1 MARHKLKALVLV
13 FTTSLWAVSML
24 VSASPAL
31 ANNIR
36 KLVSDVEVLK
46 DGSLAVSE
54 TIQVDGTKR
63 AALMRIISAHCPDR
77 AKAHVS
83 AIKVLSVTDETGR
96 KLPISTHFDG
106 HEQTIRLDDKDI
118 IKKSHT
124 YHLKYVVRKAI
135 NFLDDHPELMFDA
148 TGTEIPVRVDLA
160 QLRIKLPSHV
170 EPKSVEGKY
179 YIGTANEGTPNKL
192 PIVGDQF
199 VIEKQGLLPG
209 EGLIAE
215 LDFPKDALRP
225 PSFIDHAKW
234 IFDDWYLAIVLPVA
248 AFLIVWLHKQ
258 ILHWQWRKDAQETLW
273 DTPKLT
279 PAELGTLL
287 DERADMPDI
296 TATLVDLA
304 QRGYVTMRRIPN
316 MGMFRL
322 SEYDVE
328 FIRNPDPVNVRP
340 LREHEDILLKA
351 IFVDTQKQYLGNL
364 QGYMRDV
371 IPKLRK
377 SIMTGLVKERYFVR
391 NPQTERS
398 IFYSIGALLTAGGVA
413 IEYFNLFEGQSRMAC
428 LAMILTAAVLVM
440 AVHFIPRRT
449 EKAVHALAISI
460 GLRDLMNNPDKH
472 GIDERVA
479 QEPWVFFRLLP
490 YSIVLQSA
498 EKWADA
504 FKDKI
509 YEAPFFYQVFR
520 GSEVQEGFS
529 SVDFMQDLW
538 VSLGAIQATFN
549 APPPREYSSFTAG
562 PYGKYQK
569 HL

>member
-1 MARHKLKALVLV
+1 MARHRLKALFLV
-13 FTTSLWAVSML
+13 SAISML
-24 VSASPAL
+24 VGLLLAEPAL

-46 DGSLAVSE
+46 DGSVAVNE
-54 TIQVDGTKR
+54 TIQVDGTQR
-63 AALMRIISAHCPDR
+63 AALMRILSAHCPDR

-83 AIKVLSVTDETGR
+83 AIKIIHVTDESGH

-148 TGTEIPVRVDLA
+148 TGTEIPVKVDLA
-160 QLRIKLPSHV
+160 QLRIKLPPHV
-170 EPKSVEGKY
+170 ELKSVEGKY
-179 YIGTANEGTPNKL
+179 YIGTACEGTPIPL
-192 PIVGDQF
+192 PVVGDQF
-199 VIEKQGLLPG
+199 VIERKGLLPG

-215 LDFPKDALRP
+215 LDFPKGTMNP
-225 PSFIDHAKW
+225 PSILDHAKW
-234 IFDDWYLAIVLPVA
+234 IFDDWYLAIVLPVL
-248 AFLIVWLHKQ
+248 AFLILWIHKQ
-258 ILHWQWRKDAQETLW
+258 VLHWQWRKHAEETLW

-322 SEYDVE
+322 SEHDVE
-328 FIRNPDPVNVRP
+328 FVRNPDPVNVKP
-340 LREHEDILLKA
+340 LKEHEDILLKA

-364 QGYMRDV
+364 QGYMRDIV
-371 IPKLRK
+371 PRLKK
-377 SIMTGLVKERYFVR
+377 SIMSGLVKEGYFVR
-391 NPQTERS
+391 NPETERQ
-398 IFYSIGALLTAGGVA
+398 IFYSIGALLTAGGIA
-413 IEYFNLFEGQSRMAC
+413 IEYFNLLEGESKMAC
-428 LAMILTAAVLVM
+428 LGMILTAAVLVM

-449 EKAVHALAISI
+449 EKAVHALALAI
-460 GLRDLMNNPDKH
+460 GLRERMSNPEKH
-472 GIDERVA
+472 EIDGKIA

-490 YSIVLQSA
+490 YSIVLHSA

-529 SVDFMQDLW
+529 SVEFMQDLW

-549 APPPREYSSFTAG
+549 APPPREYSTFTAG
-562 PYGKYQK
+562 PFNKYQK